1 MRLIACWFLTDK
13 MTRYSYSLFIAV
25 MLAYGFWPPS
35 FFDYLSFWRCVFCFL
50 FFFCFAFTSLI
61 YADMNTTFVLMVV
74 FCSLSFGNL
83 LLPQK
88 NSLV

>member
-35 FFDYLSFWRCVFCFL
+35 FFDYFSFWRCVFFFL
-50 FFFCFAFTSLI
+50 FFFLLCFYQLDLCR
-61 YADMNTTFVLMVV
+61 YEHNLRVNGGLLFVI
-74 FCSLSFGNL
+74 FR
-83 LLPQK
+83 
-88 NSLV
+88 